1 MVNWKNP
8 QSCDS
13 RHKTL
18 SSDVF
23 YPSKIRVDWSW
34 GEDLATPTL
43 APSPAPHLPGP
54 SLAPV
59 SCSGPLP
66 WPLGASYCDC
76 TDASLPCPLCGS
88 IPALVHVMIYQ
99 LTLPEGASN
108 VTHITLR
115 SLRAVTSTCMCVYQF
130 CVQVIYI
137 TAQFGTC
144 CVGQFSHG
152 NS

>member
-1 MVNWKNP
+1 MYFNGAIWFMSNRGLANSQAIYIVVKLFWKMITSAMTFFRTISAGYILESNCKEKNNKVVVNWKNP

-43 APSPAPHLPGP
+43 APSPAPHLPRP

-59 SCSGPLP
+59 
-66 WPLGASYCDC
+66 
-76 TDASLPCPLCGS
+76 
-88 IPALVHVMIYQ
+88 
-99 LTLPEGASN
+99 
-108 VTHITLR
+108 
-115 SLRAVTSTCMCVYQF
+115 
-130 CVQVIYI
+130 
-137 TAQFGTC
+137 
-144 CVGQFSHG
+144 
-152 NS
+152 